1 MLLAW
6 ILGFSLLWTVGAL
19 LLAGSL
25 LLFPEWISFPACTAA
40 PGRQRPRASCF

>member
-6 ILGFSLLWTVGAL
+6 ILGFSLLGSVGAL

-25 LLFPEWISFPACTAA
+25 LLFPEWISSPAYTAV
-40 PGRQRPRASCF
+40 PGWQKARAS